1 MTPLPQKDI
10 DILIIDD
17 DDQIRMLLKSFLT
30 MKGYRVKTYPDGIY
44 AMKDEKLGD
53 YHVVI
58 SDLNMPQ
65 VDGLTVLT
73 HTKKINPDIVCLI
86 VSGMATL
93 DSAIKA
99 LRTGID
105 DYIVKPFDINQL
117 EMVIER
123 NLRTVRLKNENISL
137 QEEILFERN
146 QLRRTNAELQLI
158 NNLILSLEAN
168 YNFNKAL
175 EAVGEDF
182 RSVVEFDG
190 YFFLNLVKAELTV
203 YTEQTITEDIV
214 EALKN
219 SINDFFE
226 NHGQY
231 EKYRPKSITFPT
243 ANGGNGAYQIAD
255 QFTFPFRSNE
265 KLVGVLGFFTEKADA
280 YAQIEEEFFTGIS
293 DRVQS
298 ILDRIEQIVEKQ
310 KYLFSTM
317 LDHMNDVVM
326 LVDIDKDFVKIN
338 KPARILFEIPAS
350 ESTFEKLQS
359 LFVDDWEAIYA
370 ACYEEDK
377 SYRHR
382 YSIGSDN
389 DKLVFDAVINK
400 FSDPPFIDQGYIIS
414 ARNITSDMKV
424 EELKADLISNVS
436 HELKTPIA
444 IIKEYI
450 SLMND
455 EIAGPV
461 TKMQHKFIDII
472 NSNLERLTAL
482 IANFLNISKLDA
494 GGLTITI
501 SEEDVNDVVERI
513 VEPFFVR
520 FKTKNMVLTLEVQ
533 EAMEK
538 FPTDRDVLQQVLV
551 NLLENSFKYSPN
563 DSEVIL
569 HVEINEKGNL
579 YLFVKDNG
587 RGIAKNDQAKVF
599 DRFFRTGLEMERLPG
614 TGLGLSII
622 KQLIEELGGQIW
634 LESTLGKGSSFF
646 VELPP
651 NPVPADI
658 FLTEEIN

>member
-1 MTPLPQKDI
+1 MTPIPQKDI
-10 DILIIDD
+10 DILVIDD
-17 DDQIRMLLKSFLT
+17 DDQIRMLLKSFLS

-44 AMKDEKLGD
+44 AMEDEKLGEYD
-53 YHVVI
+53 VVI

-73 HTKKINPDIVCLI
+73 HTKKINSDIVCLI

-123 NLRTVRLKNENISL
+123 NLRTVRLKNENITL

-182 RSVVEFDG
+182 RSIVEYDG

-203 YTEQTITEDIV
+203 YTEQIITPVVI
-214 EALKN
+214 EALSN
-219 SINDFFE
+219 SIDTFFK
-226 NHGQY
+226 NHPQY
-231 EKYRPKSITFPT
+231 EKDRPQSITYPK
-243 ANGGNGAYQIAD
+243 ASGENGAYQIAD

-265 KLVGVLGFFTEKADA
+265 KLVGVLGFFTEKKDA
-280 YAQIEEEFFTGIS
+280 YAQIEESFFTGIS

-338 KPARILFEIPAS
+338 KPARILFEIPSS
-350 ESTFEKLQS
+350 ESTFEKLRS
-359 LFVDDWEAIYA
+359 LFNDDWNAIYA
-370 ACYEEDK
+370 ACYEENR

-382 YSIGSDN
+382 YTIGSDN

-444 IIKEYI
+444 IIKEYV

-472 NSNLERLTAL
+472 NSNLERLSAL

-501 SEEDVNDVVERI
+501 SEENINDVVERI

-538 FPTDRDVLQQVLV
+538 FPTDRDVVQQVLV

-563 DSEVIL
+563 ESEVLL
-569 HVEINEKGNL
+569 HVEINAKGHL

-634 LESTLGKGSSFF
+634 LESTLGKGSTFF
-646 VELPP
+646 VEIPP
-651 NPVPADI
+651 NPLPAEN
-658 FLTEEIN
+658 FLTEELN